1 MKHGRIRN
9 MRGEGESTSLP
20 EVDPTALVIVEKRM
34 IITEIDRNK
43 EDIPGEID
51 PHNTTKISRISTE
64 IILESGEVLPTTEAT
79 SQGRNRGSDQETN
92 TDRMAMSV
100 TIGRLLLTEVE
111 TRESPPHTAQV
122 EGIKATA
129 TTSLTDTEE
138 NQVALVTDT
147 TMMAGIT
154 DRDLV
159 PEGECLRDRGEE
171 SPESHQQGEDRLSSV
186 NDLHLV
192 EVEMRISSV
201 GDVVEKATRL
211 TDVKCFRTGE
221 GNHAI
226 VVCFT
231 EDETVTVPLEPFSR
245 RW

>member
-9 MRGEGESTSLP
+9 MRGKVESTSLP
-20 EVDPTALVIVEKRM
+20 EVDPTALVTAGRRMTITRIVRSEG
-34 IITEIDRNK
+34 
-43 EDIPGEID
+43 DIPEKID
-51 PHNTTKISRISTE
+51 PHATTAISRTSTE
-64 IILESGEVLPTTEAT
+64 IILESEEVLPKAEAT
-79 SQGRNRGSDQETN
+79 GQGKNRGRDQETN
-92 TDRMAMSV
+92 TGHTAMSV
-100 TIGRLLLTEVE
+100 TIGRLLHTEVE

-159 PEGECLRDRGEE
+159 PEGECLRDRGKE
-171 SPESHQQGEDRLSSV
+171 SLESHQQGEDKLSSV

-201 GDVVEKATRL
+201 GDVEERATRL
-211 TDVKCFRTGE
+211 IDVKCFRIGE

-231 EDETVTVPLEPFSR
+231 EDETVTVPLELFSR
-245 RW
+245 KW